1 MNQAVLLRR
10 ALVSE
15 ATSLVAELDTHPAGS
30 VLRCYAR
37 AVQRQRLAGCGDDDL
52 PSAAREVAAEALR
65 TRRVP
70 VPAAPA
76 FIPRQRQVRRIA

>member
-37 AVQRQRLAGCGDDDL
+37 AVHRQRLAGCPDEEL
-52 PSAAREVAAEALR
+52 PRVAREVAAQLLR
-65 TRRVP
+65 TRRTP
-70 VPAAPA
+70 QPTPRA
-76 FIPRQRQVRRIA
+76 FIPRQREARQIA

>member
-15 ATSLVAELDTHPAGS
+15 ATSLVAEFDSHPAGS

-37 AVQRQRLAGCGDDDL
+37 AVHRQRLAGCGDDDL
-52 PSAAREVAAEALR
+52 PRAAREAAAEVLR
-65 TRRVP
+65 TRRATL
-70 VPAAPA
+70 PAERV

>member
-15 ATSLVAELDTHPAGS
+15 AMSLVAEFDSHPAGS

-37 AVQRQRLAGCGDDDL
+37 AVHRQRLAGSGDEDL
-52 PSAAREVAAEALR
+52 PGAAREAAAQVLR
-65 TRRVP
+65 TRRTP
-70 VPAAPA
+70 QPAPGA
-76 FIPRQRQVRRIA
+76 FIPRQREVRRIA